1 MGIGARLVRSGER
14 FALILT
20 QPFKTARRRIDA
32 WIFTRL
38 KRVPGPVLVSRRRV
52 YILPTRYG
60 YVFGLLLVVMLLG
73 SMNYSNSMAF
83 CLTFL
88 LAGLGL
94 VAMNHTHANLVDVQV
109 RTGRVQP
116 VFAGDTAR
124 FTLELDNPAPVARYA
139 LAGGWTD
146 HTPQHA
152 TDLAPQRS
160 GSLVLKLPAPQ
171 RGWLEAPRFSI
182 VTEFPLGLFHAWTW
196 IELDMACLVYPR
208 PAPRG
213 ERPPATSGGA
223 GARAGLRAGQE
234 EFAGLRSYQ
243 RGDAMRSIHWKSLPK
258 LQTPQ
263 VKQFAETLEKELWL
277 DWDSLPAGWDV
288 ERRLSQ
294 LTRWVLDADSEGRGY
309 GLRLP
314 EFSQSPGRGELHR
327 HECLK
332 ALALFEAPR
341 R

>member
-1 MGIGARLVRSGER
+1 MSVGAGLVQSGER

-20 QPFKTARRRIDA
+20 QPFKTIRRRIDA

-38 KRVPGPVLVSRRRV
+38 KRVPGPVQVSRRRV

-60 YVFGLLLVVMLLG
+60 YGYGLLLLVMLLG

-83 CLTFL
+83 ALTFL

-94 VAMNHTHANLVDVQV
+94 VAMHHTHGNLVNIQV
-109 RTGRVQP
+109 RAGRSVP
-116 VFAGDTAR
+116 VFAGDSAR
-124 FTLELDNPAPVARYA
+124 FSLELENPAPSDRYA
-139 LAGGWTD
+139 LCAGWSDQQPAG
-146 HTPQHA
+146 A
-152 TDLAPQRS
+152 TDLKAGHNGQL
-160 GSLVLKLPAPQ
+160 SLSLPAPR
-171 RGWLEAPRFSI
+171 RGWLEAPRFSV

-196 IELDMACLVYPR
+196 IELDMACLVYPK

-213 ERPPATSGGA
+213 ERPPATSGGS
-223 GARAGLRAGQE
+223 GLRAGLRSGQE

-243 RGDAMRSIHWKSLPK
+243 RGDAMRTIHWKSLARH
-258 LQTPQ
+258 QTPQ

-277 DWDSLPAGWDV
+277 DWASLPPAWDA

-294 LTRWVLDADSEGRGY
+294 LTRWVLDAEAEGRSY

-314 EFSQSPGRGELHR
+314 GHVQPCSRGEQHR

-332 ALALFEAPR
+332 ALALYQPEP
-341 R
+341 

>member
-1 MGIGARLVRSGER
+1 ER

-60 YVFGLLLVVMLLG
+60 YVF
-73 SMNYSNSMAF
+73 
-83 CLTFL
+83 
-88 LAGLGL
+88 GLGL

-152 TDLAPQRS
+152 TGLAPQRS
-160 GSLVLKLPAPQ
+160 GSLV
-171 RGWLEAPRFSI
+171 
-182 VTEFPLGLFHAWTW
+182 
-196 IELDMACLVYPR
+196 
-208 PAPRG
+208 
-213 ERPPATSGGA
+213 
-223 GARAGLRAGQE
+223 
-234 EFAGLRSYQ
+234 
-243 RGDAMRSIHWKSLPK
+243 
-258 LQTPQ
+258 
-263 VKQFAETLEKELWL
+263 
-277 DWDSLPAGWDV
+277 
-288 ERRLSQ
+288 
-294 LTRWVLDADSEGRGY
+294 
-309 GLRLP
+309 
-314 EFSQSPGRGELHR
+314 
-327 HECLK
+327 
-332 ALALFEAPR
+332 
-341 R
+341 